1 MGMFDTILV
10 DKSIIKSIVDEKYT
24 KHMETDEEYYSFQ
37 TKDLEN
43 FLWYYY
49 IKQDYKLYVKKWG
62 LDGDNETSFE
72 LVEPQFVNTT
82 QYISFYDVFDTD
94 KEHVFLTIQAK
105 VIDGVVVETNIESI
119 DAQDLEE
126 IAIRDKEFAILRE
139 RQEAQWEMKLF
150 RFLQTCE
157 WKWHRW
163 TYKLDKYYYNLKNYL
178 RETAEKKA
186 KNEFPTKFCQ

>member
-10 DKSIIKSIVDEKYT
+10 DKSIIESIVDEKYT
-24 KHMETDEEYYSFQ
+24 KHMGVDVNFQEVDKRYYSFQ

-43 FLWYYY
+43 FLWHYY
-49 IKQDYKLYVKKWG
+49 IKHDYKLYVKEWE
-62 LDGDNETSFE
+62 LDSNTDYQT
-72 LVEPQFVNTT
+72 VEHKFVNTT

-105 VIDGVVVETNIESI
+105 VIDGIMVEINIESI
-119 DAQDLEE
+119 DAQDLEA
-126 IAIRDKEFAILRE
+126 IAIRNKEFAILRE
-139 RQEAQWEMKLF
+139 RQELQWEMKLF

-157 WKWHRW
+157 WKWHRMS
-163 TYKLDKYYYNLKNYL
+163 YKLARKYNNFKTYL

-186 KNEFPTKFCQ
+186 LIK